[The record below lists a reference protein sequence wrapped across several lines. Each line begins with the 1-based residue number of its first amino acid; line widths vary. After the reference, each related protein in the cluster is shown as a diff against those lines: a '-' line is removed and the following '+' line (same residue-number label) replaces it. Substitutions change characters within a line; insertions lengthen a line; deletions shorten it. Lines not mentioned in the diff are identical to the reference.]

1 MTLDETLRLIVR
13 EELRAALKE
22 IQVAPSS
29 TSPGPTA
36 KAAGAVMMTVGD
48 VAERCQVRPET
59 VRGWVHSGEL
69 IARKTGRHLRVRPS
83 DFEAFLSSVDTSG
96 APTINS
102 DVHLRLLTERARSVP
117 K

>member
-1 MTLDETLRLIVR
+1 MSLDDTLRLIVR
-13 EELRAALKE
+13 EELRAALKD

-36 KAAGAVMMTVGD
+36 KGAGAVMMTVGD
-48 VAERCQVRPET
+48 VAECCQVRPET
-59 VRGWVHSGEL
+59 VRSWIHSGEL
-69 IARKTGRHLRVRPS
+69 IARKTGRHLRVKPS
-83 DFEAFLSSVDTSG
+83 DFEAFLARVDTSG

-102 DVHLRLLTERARSVP
+102 DLHLKLLTERARSVS